1 MGAEARKQ
9 YTAEFKREAVG
20 LVTEQGYTLVGAA
33 RNLGI
38 NRDMLRRWKR
48 EGVRDGAGAFPGKGA
63 QTLDQAE
70 LSRLRAENRRL
81 QMEREIVKKATLSST
96 GQCNTIRTNIDME
109 GVGYG
114 TIRASRTFDYPKR
127 GCVAT
132 VEKRTI
138 LERYWSSPWQACG
151 VDTPGRL
158 FQWRDYFAPPT
169 AFVPRPDA
177 G

>member
-63 QTLDQAE
+63 QAPEQAE

-81 QMEREIVKKATLSST
+81 QMERDILKKATAFF
-96 GQCNTIRTNIDME
+96 
-109 GVGYG
+109 
-114 TIRASRTFDYPKR
+114 AS
-127 GCVAT
+127 
-132 VEKRTI
+132 E
-138 LERYWSSPWQACG
+138 SP
-151 VDTPGRL
+151 
-158 FQWRDYFAPPT
+158 
-169 AFVPRPDA
+169 
-177 G
+177 